1 MCLKQCLYSIEK
13 QHGSCVIPRYG
24 VSRDNDVA
32 ALPIF
37 IKRIE
42 QESLAEAAGMCIL
55 KGE

>member
-1 MCLKQCLYSIEK
+1 MKECLHSIEK
-13 QHGSCVIPRYG
+13 QHGSCVVQRYG
-24 VSRDNDVA
+24 VSRDKDVA
-32 ALPIF
+32 VLPIF